1 MKEHLNSTKNSNIEL
16 LRMFCMFIIILHHSV
31 LYGGGTEQ
39 AFGLNKIFS
48 TIFYIGGKLGA
59 DCFMAISAY
68 YMIDSKFKIKRIVNT
83 WISVYFYQIL
93 FILLNIIFHF
103 TTVGLKEV
111 IELFFP
117 VSYDAYWFAT
127 AYIGVVAVSPFLNA
141 LIRQLNIKSYH
152 LLLVILSGMV
162 MVPATFLPGANTF
175 LDKSHLILFIL
186 IYLII
191 GYYKKGY
198 IRETISYRTVFLSSM
213 SILIILGIG
222 ILLIGHVTEISAIEN
237 YSTYFYS
244 GESFPMVIAA
254 VSLALWILGV
264 QSKSNVIV
272 NFISPGCFDVYLI
285 HMNHLFY
292 LWLWNELVEVEK
304 LLVRPDYPIVIV
316 GWGLAIFCI
325 SLFIGNLRVIAT
337 RKLINKLCDISFL
350 RKGENFI
357 NQYFGFTSRLT
368 R

>member
-1 MKEHLNSTKNSNIEL
+1 MHVHNHTTPLG
-16 LRMFCMFIIILHHSV
+16 FIW
-31 LYGGGTEQ
+31 GGGTEQ

-198 IRETISYRTVFLSSM
+198 IRETIR
-213 SILIILGIG
+213 
-222 ILLIGHVTEISAIEN
+222 
-237 YSTYFYS
+237 
-244 GESFPMVIAA
+244 
-254 VSLALWILGV
+254 
-264 QSKSNVIV
+264 
-272 NFISPGCFDVYLI
+272 
-285 HMNHLFY
+285 
-292 LWLWNELVEVEK
+292 
-304 LLVRPDYPIVIV
+304 
-316 GWGLAIFCI
+316 
-325 SLFIGNLRVIAT
+325 
-337 RKLINKLCDISFL
+337 
-350 RKGENFI
+350 
-357 NQYFGFTSRLT
+357 QYVMTSDL
-368 R
+368 